1 MNRREVLQRTAL
13 VLGYAL
19 SAPLAAAVL
28 NGCKAKPELTYVPKF
43 FKEDQAQLVSA
54 LAETILPKT
63 DTPGAIE
70 AGVPGFIDDLVG
82 TVYTEEQQKNFIEGL
97 TLFND
102 QAKKQLGS
110 DFIDASPEEQLSFVK
125 KTNDDILGGNGK
137 ADSEGWWAATSKSKR
152 PFFLE
157 MKELTLTGFFTS
169 EAGATKVLQYNQVPG
184 PYKGCVPLTDVGKA
198 WAT

>member
-13 VLGYAL
+13 VLGYTI

-43 FKEDQAQLVSA
+43 FKEDQARLLSA
-54 LAETILPKT
+54 LAETIIPKT

-82 TVYTEEQQKNFIEGL
+82 TVYNEEQQKNFVDGL
-97 TLFND
+97 TVFNEE
-102 QAKKQLGS
+102 AKKQLGS
-110 DFIDASPEEQLSFVK
+110 DFVDASAEEQLSFVK
-125 KTNDDILGGNGK
+125 KTNNDILGGGGK
-137 ADSEGWWAATSKSKR
+137 ADSEGWWAATSKSKK

-169 EAGATKVLQYNQVPG
+169 EPGATKVLQYNQVPG
-184 PYKGCVPLTDVGKA
+184 PYKGCVPLTEVGKA

>member
-13 VLGYAL
+13 VLGYTI

-43 FKEDQAQLVSA
+43 FKEDQARLVSA

-82 TVYTEEQQKNFIEGL
+82 TVYTEEAQKNFVEGL
-97 TLFND
+97 TLFNNE
-102 QAKKQLGS
+102 AKKQLGS

-125 KTNDDILGGNGK
+125 KTNNDILGGGGK
-137 ADSEGWWAATSKSKR
+137 ADSEGWWAATSKSKK

-184 PYKGCVPLTDVGKA
+184 PYKGCVPLAEVGKA

>member
-13 VLGYAL
+13 VLGYTL
-19 SAPLAAAVL
+19 SAPLSAAVL

-43 FKEDQAQLVSA
+43 FKEDQARLVSA
-54 LAETILPKT
+54 LAETIIPKT

-70 AGVPGFIDDLVG
+70 AGVPGFIDDMVG
-82 TVYTEEQQKNFIEGL
+82 TVYSEEQQENFIEGI
-97 TLFND
+97 TAFND
-102 QAKKQLGS
+102 EAKKQIGS
-110 DFIDASPEEQLSFVK
+110 DFIDASPEEQLAFVK
-125 KTNDDILGGNGK
+125 KTNEDILGGGGK
-137 ADSEGWWAATSKSKR
+137 ADSEGWWAAGSKSKK

-184 PYKGCVPLTDVGKA
+184 PYKGCVPVAEVGKA